1 MSVRDASPNTMPITQ
16 GSLDK
21 IGSMKVT
28 GEKKVISSLLA
39 LCPHDKVI
47 TKRVFIEIF

>member
-1 MSVRDASPNTMPITQ
+1 MSVREASPNTMPITQ

-21 IGSMKVT
+21 IGSIKVT